1 LTPESSPSQP
11 FKKQKFLS
19 ISGADVFNDVEIE
32 EGKEQDD
39 EVFVEVDEV
48 PPRRRRVDLRQR
60 LLNRSLEGVS
70 EGNRGYHYGDW
81 RTEVGGFY
89 SKSEDIHEMMSSE
102 GKHTMPFSTASLNR
116 SPIVIIGDESGSV
129 RLVSTDKSSDT
140 SAFKGYKDFHTPLI
154 EIACHENAVFDLSVT
169 EDDRRLA
176 TASGDQ
182 TTRIFDLEKQT
193 CLGLLNYHEA
203 SVKQVSFN
211 PSNPSMLISS
221 SRDGDV
227 HLWDLRVSGQQSTP
241 GGPLTYRPVKSVYKA
256 HAITTAPHVT
266 KSVTAAKWLTNSEY
280 RIVTACEA
288 NA

>member
-1 LTPESSPSQP
+1 LTPDSSPSQS
-11 FKKQKFLS
+11 FKKQKFLP
-19 ISGADVFNDVEIE
+19 ISSDDIFSDVEVE
-32 EGKEQDD
+32 EATEQD
-39 EVFVEVDEV
+39 EETFVEVEI
-48 PPRRRRVDLRQR
+48 PFRKRRVDMRQR

-70 EGNRGYHYGDW
+70 GGSRGYHYGDW

-129 RLVSTDKSSDT
+129 RLISTNKASDT
-140 SAFKGYKDFHTPLI
+140 SAFKGYKDFHTPLL
-154 EIACHENAVFDLSVT
+154 EIACHENAVFDLSLT

-211 PSNPSMLISS
+211 PLNPSMLISS

-227 HLWDLRVSGQQSTP
+227 HLWDLRVSGLQSTQ
-241 GGPLTYRPVKSVYKA
+241 GGPSSYRPVKSVYKA